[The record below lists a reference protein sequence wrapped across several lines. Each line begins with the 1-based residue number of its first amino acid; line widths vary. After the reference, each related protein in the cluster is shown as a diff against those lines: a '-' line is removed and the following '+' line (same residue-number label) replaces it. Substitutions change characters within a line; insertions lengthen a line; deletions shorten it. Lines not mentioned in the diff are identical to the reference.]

1 MTFGEKLRGLREDR
15 DLTQGELGRL
25 LQMTQRKIS
34 YLENDRFEPSLSDLK
49 AICRFFS
56 VSADSL
62 LDLP

>member
-15 DLTQGELGRL
+15 DLTQDELGRL

-62 LDLP
+62 LDLS